1 MDAVDA
7 YARNHAE
14 AWRHLLAGR
23 TEEAGAHDGFSVLR
37 TADPRETRV
46 HLTRAAARVPD
57 RVSSAL
63 SAPGRVSLDDP
74 FGKLRLPEGFARTP
88 RPVMVR
94 GGTAAPVPAP
104 RTRPE
109 VGIAAVGGEEALL
122 AVERLVVD
130 GFPLPSRQP
139 HTPQCFLPVGLLD
152 AGGWRAWLATYRDSP
167 ASACLTFDHGG
178 VVALYWL
185 VTAPEHRSR
194 GIARAVLSRVLLHH
208 RGRDVVLVPTEDGR
222 PLYDSLGFV
231 EAGRGVFH
239 TRTNAEASGR

>member
-1 MDAVDA
+1 MDAVEA

-23 TEEAGAHDGFSVLR
+23 IEQAHTHDGFDVLR
-37 TADPRETRV
+37 TADPLETRV
-46 HLTRAAARVPD
+46 HLTRASARVPD

-74 FGKLRLPEGFARTP
+74 FGKLRVPEGFARTP

-94 GGTAAPVPAP
+94 RGSTAPAP
-104 RTRPE
+104 AARPRPE
-109 VGIAAVGGEEALL
+109 IETTAVGEEKALL
-122 AVERLVVD
+122 TVERLVVD

-139 HTPQCFLPVGLLD
+139 HRPQCFLPVSLLD
-152 AGGWRAWLATYRDSP
+152 AQGWRAWLATYRGSP

-185 VTAPEHRSR
+185 VTTSEHRSR
-194 GIARAVLSRVLLHH
+194 GIARAVLSQVLRHH

-222 PLYDSLGFV
+222 PLYDSLGFAEV
-231 EAGRGVFH
+231 GRGVFH
-239 TRTNAEASGR
+239 TRTNAGTPVR

>member
-1 MDAVDA
+1 MDAVEA

-14 AWRHLLAGR
+14 TWRHLLAGR
-23 TEEAGAHDGFSVLR
+23 TGEADADGGFVVLR

-57 RVSSAL
+57 RLSSAL

-74 FGKLRLPEGFARTP
+74 FGELRVPEGFARTP

-94 GGTAAPVPAP
+94 RGTAAPASAP
-104 RTRPE
+104 RPRPE
-109 VGIAAVGGEEALL
+109 VGIVAVGDEKALL
-122 AVERLVVD
+122 TVERLVVD

-139 HTPQCFLPVGLLD
+139 HTPQCFLPVSLLD
-152 AGGWRAWLATYRDSP
+152 AEGWRAWLATYRGSP

-185 VTAPEHRSR
+185 VTMPEHRSR
-194 GIARAVLSRVLLHH
+194 GIARAVLSRVLRHH
-208 RGRDVVLVPTEDGR
+208 QGRDVVLVPTEEGR

-231 EAGRGVFH
+231 EVGKGGFH
-239 TRTNAEASGR
+239 TRTNAETP